1 MKQKVAS
8 ATLYR
13 WQIVVIGFLIFSLN
27 VGKAQPADTTASI
40 LDDSSA
46 VVQVIDPWF
55 SKDKVYHF
63 VLSYAW
69 VGGSYCL
76 MAQNSDLPA
85 ESAMAIAVS
94 SGIVLGLVK
103 EIMDSRRPGGFFSK
117 KDLIFNLAGAV
128 AAALTFR
135 NRD

>member
-1 MKQKVAS
+1 MKQKMAS
-8 ATLYR
+8 AKSHG
-13 WQIVVIGFLIFSLN
+13 WQTAALAVFIFSLN
-27 VGKAQPADTTASI
+27 VGEAQPADTTASI
-40 LDDSSA
+40 LDDTSA
-46 VVQVIDPWF
+46 VMSVVDSWF

-69 VGGSYCL
+69 VGGSYSL

-85 ESAMAIAVS
+85 ESAMAISLS
-94 SGIVLGLVK
+94 SGILLGLVK
-103 EIMDSRRPGGFFSK
+103 EIMDSRRPRGFFSK
-117 KDLIFNLAGAV
+117 KDLIYNLAGAA